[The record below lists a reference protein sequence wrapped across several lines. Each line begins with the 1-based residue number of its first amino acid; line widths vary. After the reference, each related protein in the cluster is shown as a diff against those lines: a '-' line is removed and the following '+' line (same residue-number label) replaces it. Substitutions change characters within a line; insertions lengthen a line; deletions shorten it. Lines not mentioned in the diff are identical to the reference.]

1 VLSGDPCSRERVAAE
16 AWRRD
21 RWCSAP
27 PARYRSKTKS
37 ITPAYGAKR
46 RYSVLSGLAGVTD
59 APRIEKVGN
68 RIMKSST
75 KCFVFILSGLFA
87 LVTAMAFILS
97 SLLVLVATPAASA
110 RRQADPSPPQVE
122 AAQQTSGQLQQLV
135 APIALYPD
143 NLVGQVLA
151 AATYPAQVVQAE
163 RWMQAHL
170 GLKGTDLA
178 QAVDQQPWDA
188 SVKAL
193 TEFPKVLANMDK
205 NLAWTS
211 ALGDAYINQ
220 QQDVMNAIQT
230 MRQRARSSGNLQT
243 TTEQTVTDQGQTIV
257 IQPADPQIVYVPEY
271 DPWACYGGMVPI
283 WPGWAPYPGLYL
295 AGPGIEFGVG
305 YGFGFYTGFGW
316 GWNGWGVD
324 WQRHDVMFNHGAFV
338 SRSPTFINRANF
350 ARGRTEFNSAA
361 GSRAGF
367 AGGSNASYHRTST
380 PGAGSGVRSSAF
392 SGFDHGGIA
401 RTYSARGRASV
412 GGASRGG
419 GGGGGFRGGG
429 GGSGSRGGGR
439 GGGGS

>member
-1 VLSGDPCSRERVAAE
+1 MCL
-16 AWRRD
+16 
-21 RWCSAP
+21 
-27 PARYRSKTKS
+27 
-37 ITPAYGAKR
+37 
-46 RYSVLSGLAGVTD
+46 
-59 APRIEKVGN
+59 
-68 RIMKSST
+68 
-75 KCFVFILSGLFA
+75 VFILSGLLA
-87 LVTAMAFILS
+87 LAT
-97 SLLVLVATPAASA
+97 TPAGSA
-110 RRQADPSPPQVE
+110 RRQVDPAPPPVQ
-122 AAQQTSGQLQQLV
+122 AALQTPDRLQQLV

-151 AATYPAQVVQAE
+151 AATYPAQVVQAQ
-163 RWMQAHL
+163 RWMQAHR

-220 QQDVMNAIQT
+220 QQDVMNAIQA
-230 MRQRARSSGNLQT
+230 MRQRARDSGNLQT
-243 TTEQTVTDQGQTIV
+243 TTQQTVTDQGQTIV

-271 DPWACYGGMVPI
+271 DPWACYGGVVPI

-295 AGPGIEFGVG
+295 SGPGIEFGVG
-305 YGFGFYTGFGW
+305 FGFGFYSGFGW

-350 ARGRTEFNSAA
+350 ARGRTGFNSAT

-380 PGAGSGVRSSAF
+380 PGAGSGVHTSAF

-401 RTYSARGRASV
+401 RTSSARGQASV
-412 GGASRGG
+412 GGAVRSGGGGGARSGGGARGG
-419 GGGGGFRGGG
+419 GGGGGGSRGGG
-429 GGSGSRGGGR
+429 GGSR
-439 GGGGS
+439 GGGGRK